1 MVSNKCTGFNLI
13 EVMIVICI
21 ISILLAI
28 AYPSYQNQV
37 RKTKR
42 VEMKV
47 TMQDIVHNIQRYKVA
62 HFSVIGAQ
70 ASDFDLQS
78 RYPLR
83 GTALYNLS
91 LSPLDENNQLNS
103 ESWQLIATPIAGTAQ
118 AKDGS
123 LLINSKGQKC
133 WTENRLCTLTTTS
146 NWDGK

>member
-1 MVSNKCTGFNLI
+1 MVSNKCAGFNLI
-13 EVMIVICI
+13 EVMITICI

-28 AYPSYQNQV
+28 AYPSYQSQV

-62 HFSVIGAQ
+62 HFSVIGAKP
-70 ASDFDLQS
+70 SDFDLQS
-78 RYPLR
+78 RYPLS
-83 GTALYNLS
+83 GTALYTLS

-103 ESWQLIATPIAGTAQ
+103 ESWQLTATPVVGTTQ

-123 LLINSKGQKC
+123 LLMNSKGQKC
-133 WTENRLCTLTTTS
+133 WTENSLCTLTTTS